1 MPLISIIYSP
11 FAYLQVD
18 ASVCTEMATMTDP
31 DCMGP
36 MDPGS
41 SVTLEGI
48 VWHETE
54 NGEFSQD
61 LVHMHRVQRTGRS
74 CTSERGV
81 ACDEAESVN
90 CYRSTEFYGG
100 ERNVIFMDKMSY

>member
-1 MPLISIIYSP
+1 
-11 FAYLQVD
+11 
-18 ASVCTEMATMTDP
+18 MATMTEP

-54 NGEFSQD
+54 NGESIIHFQCT
-61 LVHMHRVQRTGRS
+61 VQLSIFTM
-74 CTSERGV
+74 
-81 ACDEAESVN
+81 N
-90 CYRSTEFYGG
+90 KST
-100 ERNVIFMDKMSY
+100 